1 MDLYEYQAKERF
13 SRHGVPVAQGQVAAT
28 AAEAEAAARRL
39 RGPVVVKAQVLTGGR
54 GKAGGV
60 TPCRSAAEARAA
72 AQRILGMRIGGHRVR
87 AVLVD
92 PAAAIERELYLAVT
106 NDRAARRPLIM
117 ASAAGGI
124 DIETVNRETPES
136 ILRVHVDPQ
145 IGLRDYQIAALASGL
160 ARGQGDAGQ
169 DTAGQD
175 TAGPDA
181 AGPALPA
188 GLRQP
193 FAALTRALYDCFR
206 ASDATL
212 CEINPLA
219 VVRDGD
225 GHALL
230 ALDGK
235 MSVDDNALHRQTELE
250 SLRDASAEPSGETDA
265 RAAGINYVKLDGQI
279 GCMVNGAGLAM
290 ATMDLVGHFGA
301 ACGIGPAN
309 FLDVSGG
316 ASAQQVA
323 AGLRIILS
331 DADVRAVLI
340 NIFGGITRGD
350 EVARGIMA
358 ALAEVPTALPMTI
371 RLAGTNH
378 EEGMRLLA
386 DAGLPNVTVAP
397 SLQAAARS
405 AVEAARSAV
414 EAAPSAAVPTQSA
427 VEAGSG

>member
-1 MDLYEYQAKERF
+1 MDLHEHQAKERF
-13 SRHGVPVAQGQVAAT
+13 ARYGIPVAQGHVAAT
-28 AAEAEAAARRL
+28 AAAAAAAAGRL
-39 RGPVVVKAQVLTGGR
+39 GGPVVVKAQALTGGR

-60 TPCRSAAEARAA
+60 RLCRSAAEARAA
-72 AQRILGMRIGGHRVR
+72 AQDILGMRIGGHTVR
-87 AVLVD
+87 TVLVD
-92 PAAAIERELYLAVT
+92 PAAEIQGELYLAVT

-117 ASAAGGI
+117 ASAAGGM
-124 DIETVNRETPES
+124 DIETVNRETPEL
-136 ILRVHVDPQ
+136 ILRTHVDPQ
-145 IGLRDYQIAALASGL
+145 IGLRDYQIAGLASGL
-160 ARGQGDAGQ
+160 ANAPGSAMPAAKLPPDLWRPFTAVARG
-169 DTAGQD
+169 
-175 TAGPDA
+175 
-181 AGPALPA
+181 
-188 GLRQP
+188 
-193 FAALTRALYDCFR
+193 LYACFR

-219 VVRDGD
+219 IVREGD
-225 GHALL
+225 GHGLR

-235 MSVDDNALHRQTELE
+235 MSVDDNALFRQADIEG
-250 SLRDASAEPSGETDA
+250 LRDASAEPSGETDA

-301 ACGIGPAN
+301 AHGIGPAN

-358 ALAEVPTALPMTI
+358 ALEEVSANLPMTI

-378 EEGMRLLA
+378 QEGMRLLA
-386 DAGLPNVTVAP
+386 EAGLANVTVAQ
-397 SLQAAARS
+397 SLQAAARA
-405 AVEAARSAV
+405 AVEAARS
-414 EAAPSAAVPTQSA
+414 
-427 VEAGSG
+427 G

>member
-13 SRHGVPVAQGQVAAT
+13 ARHGVPIAQGQVAAT
-28 AAEAEAAARRL
+28 AAEAEAAAQRL

-60 TPCRSAAEARAA
+60 TLCRSAAEARAA

-87 AVLVD
+87 TVLVD

-160 ARGQGDAGQ
+160 ARGRGDAGP
-169 DTAGQD
+169 DTAGQ
-175 TAGPDA
+175 GG

-219 VVRDGD
+219 VVREGD

-250 SLRDASAEPSGETDA
+250 GLRDASAEPSGETDA

-301 ACGIGPAN
+301 AYGIGPAN

-405 AVEAARSAV
+405 AVEAAHSAV
-414 EAAPSAAVPTQSA
+414 ET
-427 VEAGSG
+427 GSG

>member
-1 MDLYEYQAKERF
+1 MAAAAVRRGDRLLMDLYEYQAKERF
-13 SRHGVPVAQGQVAAT
+13 ARCGIPVAQGQVAAT
-28 AAEAEAAARRL
+28 AAEAEAAAERL
-39 RGPVVVKAQVLTGGR
+39 QGPVVVKAQVLTGGR

-60 TPCRSAAEARAA
+60 TLCRSAAEARAA
-72 AQRILGMRIGGHRVR
+72 AQRILEMRIGGHRVR
-87 AVLVD
+87 TVLVD

-106 NDRAARRPLIM
+106 NDRTARRPLIM

-145 IGLRDYQIAALASGL
+145 IGLRDYQIAGLISGL
-160 ARGQGDAGQ
+160 
-169 DTAGQD
+169 
-175 TAGPDA
+175 A

-188 GLRQP
+188 DLRQP

-206 ASDATL
+206 SSDATL

-219 VVRDGD
+219 VVREGD
-225 GHALL
+225 GHALR

-235 MSVDDNALHRQTELE
+235 MSVDDNALFRQTALE
-250 SLRDASAEPSGETDA
+250 RLRDKSAEPSGETEA

-301 ACGIGPAN
+301 AYGIGPAN

-358 ALAEVPTALPMTI
+358 ALAELPAALPMTI

-386 DAGLPNVTVAP
+386 AAALPNVTVAQ
-397 SLQAAARS
+397 SLQAAAQS
-405 AVEAARSAV
+405 AVEAAHSAI
-414 EAAPSAAVPTQSA
+414 EAAR
-427 VEAGSG
+427 SG

>member
-13 SRHGVPVAQGQVAAT
+13 ARYGIPAAQGQVAAT
-28 AAEAEAAARRL
+28 AAEAEAAAGRL
-39 RGPVVVKAQVLTGGR
+39 PGPVVVKAQVLTGGR

-60 TPCRSAAEARAA
+60 ALCRSAAEARAA
-72 AQRILGMRIGGHRVR
+72 AQRILGMSIGGHAVR
-87 AVLVD
+87 TVLVD

-145 IGLRDYQIAALASGL
+145 IGLRDYQLAGLASGL
-160 ARGQGDAGQ
+160 ARGPALPDGQ
-169 DTAGQD
+169 APPDGPAPPDGQ
-175 TAGPDA
+175 APPD
-181 AGPALPA
+181 GPALPA
-188 GLRQP
+188 DLRQP
-193 FAALTRALYDCFR
+193 FAALARSLYDCFR
-206 ASDATL
+206 ATDATL

-219 VVRDGD
+219 VVREGD
-225 GHALL
+225 GHALR

-235 MSVDDNALHRQTELE
+235 MSVDDNALFRQAGIER
-250 SLRDASAEPSGETDA
+250 LRDASAEPSGEAEA

-301 ACGIGPAN
+301 AYGIAPAN

-316 ASAQQVA
+316 ASAGQVA

-331 DADVRAVLI
+331 DAGVRAVLI

-358 ALAEVPTALPMTI
+358 ALAELPTALPMTI

-386 DAGLPNVTVAP
+386 EAGLPNVTVAQ
-397 SLQAAARS
+397 SLRAAAQA
-405 AVEAARSAV
+405 AVEAARS
-414 EAAPSAAVPTQSA
+414 
-427 VEAGSG
+427 G

>member
-13 SRHGVPVAQGQVAAT
+13 ARHGVPVAQGLVAAT

-60 TPCRSAAEARAA
+60 TLCRSAAEARAA
-72 AQRILGMRIGGHRVR
+72 AQRILSMRIGGHRVR
-87 AVLVD
+87 TVLVD

-160 ARGQGDAGQ
+160 ARG
-169 DTAGQD
+169 
-175 TAGPDA
+175 PDA
-181 AGPALPA
+181 AGQGAAGPVLPA

-219 VVRDGD
+219 VVREGD

-235 MSVDDNALHRQTELE
+235 MSVDDNALHRQTALE
-250 SLRDASAEPSGETDA
+250 GLRDASAEPSGETDA

-301 ACGIGPAN
+301 AYGIGPAN

-405 AVEAARSAV
+405 AVEAAHSAV
-414 EAAPSAAVPTQSA
+414 ET
-427 VEAGSG
+427 GSG

>member
-1 MDLYEYQAKERF
+1 MPSGQALPAAIDCMDLHEHQAKERF
-13 SRHGVPVAQGQVAAT
+13 ARYGIPVAQGHVAAT
-28 AAEAEAAARRL
+28 AAAAEDAAGRL
-39 RGPVVVKAQVLTGGR
+39 GGPVVVKAQVLTGGR

-60 TPCRSAAEARAA
+60 KLCRSAAAARAA
-72 AQRILGMRIGGHRVR
+72 AQDILGMRIRGHTVR

-92 PAAAIERELYLAVT
+92 PAAEIQGELYLAVT
-106 NDRAARRPLIM
+106 DDRAARRPLIM

-124 DIETVNRETPES
+124 DIETVNRETPEL
-136 ILRVHVDPQ
+136 ILRTHVDPQ
-145 IGLRDYQIAALASGL
+145 IGLRDYQLAGLASGL
-160 ARGQGDAGQ
+160 ANAPGSAMPAANLPPDLWRPFTALARG
-169 DTAGQD
+169 
-175 TAGPDA
+175 
-181 AGPALPA
+181 
-188 GLRQP
+188 
-193 FAALTRALYDCFR
+193 LYECFR

-219 VVRDGD
+219 IVREGD
-225 GHALL
+225 GHVLR

-235 MSVDDNALHRQTELE
+235 MSVDDNALFRQAGIEG
-250 SLRDASAEPSGETDA
+250 LRDPSAEPSGETDA

-301 ACGIGPAN
+301 AHGIGPAN

-358 ALAEVPTALPMTI
+358 ALEEVSTNLPMTI

-386 DAGLPNVTVAP
+386 EAGLANVTVAQ
-397 SLQAAARS
+397 SLQAAARN
-405 AVEAARSAV
+405 AVEAARNAV
-414 EAAPSAAVPTQSA
+414 EAARA
-427 VEAGSG
+427 VEAAKSG

>member
-13 SRHGVPVAQGQVAAT
+13 ARHGIPAAQGQVAAT
-28 AAEAEAAARRL
+28 AAEAEAAAGRL
-39 RGPVVVKAQVLTGGR
+39 SGPVVVKAQVLTGGR

-60 TPCRSAAEARAA
+60 ALCRSAAEARAA
-72 AQRILGMRIGGHRVR
+72 AQRILGMSIGSHAVR
-87 AVLVD
+87 TVLVD

-124 DIETVNRETPES
+124 DIETVNRETPDS

-145 IGLRDYQIAALASGL
+145 IGLRDYQLAGLASGL
-160 ARGQGDAGQ
+160 ARGPAPPDGQ
-169 DTAGQD
+169 AP
-175 TAGPDA
+175 PD
-181 AGPALPA
+181 GPALPA
-188 GLRQP
+188 DLRQP
-193 FAALTRALYDCFR
+193 FAALARSLYDCFR
-206 ASDATL
+206 ATDATL

-219 VVRDGD
+219 VVREGD
-225 GHALL
+225 GHALR

-235 MSVDDNALHRQTELE
+235 MSVDDNALFRQAGIER
-250 SLRDASAEPSGETDA
+250 LRDASAEPSGEAEA

-301 ACGIGPAN
+301 AHGIAPAN

-316 ASAQQVA
+316 ASAGQVA

-331 DADVRAVLI
+331 DAGVRAVLI

-358 ALAEVPTALPMTI
+358 ALAELPTTLPMTI

-386 DAGLPNVTVAP
+386 EAGLPNVTVAQ
-397 SLQAAARS
+397 SLRAAAQA
-405 AVEAARSAV
+405 AVEAARS
-414 EAAPSAAVPTQSA
+414 
-427 VEAGSG
+427 G

>member
-1 MDLYEYQAKERF
+1 MDLHEHQAKERF
-13 SRHGVPVAQGQVAAT
+13 ARYGIPVAQGHVAAT
-28 AAEAEAAARRL
+28 AAAAAAAAGRL
-39 RGPVVVKAQVLTGGR
+39 GGPVVVKAQALTGGR

-60 TPCRSAAEARAA
+60 RLCRSAAEARAA
-72 AQRILGMRIGGHRVR
+72 AQDILGMRIGGHTVR
-87 AVLVD
+87 TVLVD
-92 PAAAIERELYLAVT
+92 PAAEIQGELYLAVT

-117 ASAAGGI
+117 ASAAGGM
-124 DIETVNRETPES
+124 DIETVNRETPEL
-136 ILRVHVDPQ
+136 ILRTHVDPQ
-145 IGLRDYQIAALASGL
+145 IGLRDYQIAGLASGL
-160 ARGQGDAGQ
+160 ANAPGSAMPAAKLPPDLWRPFTVVARG
-169 DTAGQD
+169 
-175 TAGPDA
+175 
-181 AGPALPA
+181 
-188 GLRQP
+188 
-193 FAALTRALYDCFR
+193 LYECFR

-219 VVRDGD
+219 IVREGD
-225 GHALL
+225 GHVLR

-235 MSVDDNALHRQTELE
+235 MSVDDNALFRQADIEG
-250 SLRDASAEPSGETDA
+250 LRDASAEPSGETDA

-301 ACGIGPAN
+301 AHGIGPAN

-358 ALAEVPTALPMTI
+358 ALEEVSANLPMTI

-378 EEGMRLLA
+378 QEGMRLLA
-386 DAGLPNVTVAP
+386 EAGLANVTVAQ
-397 SLQAAARS
+397 SLQAAARA
-405 AVEAARSAV
+405 AVEAARS
-414 EAAPSAAVPTQSA
+414 
-427 VEAGSG
+427 G

>member
-1 MDLYEYQAKERF
+1 MDLHEHQAKERF
-13 SRHGVPVAQGQVAAT
+13 ARYGIPVAQGHVAAT
-28 AAEAEAAARRL
+28 AAAAAAAAGRL
-39 RGPVVVKAQVLTGGR
+39 GGSVVVKAQALTGGR

-60 TPCRSAAEARAA
+60 RLCRSAAEARAA
-72 AQRILGMRIGGHRVR
+72 AQDILGMRIGGHTVR
-87 AVLVD
+87 TVLVD
-92 PAAAIERELYLAVT
+92 PAAEIQGELYLAVT

-117 ASAAGGI
+117 ASAAGGM
-124 DIETVNRETPES
+124 DIETVNRETPEL
-136 ILRVHVDPQ
+136 ILRTHVDPQ
-145 IGLRDYQIAALASGL
+145 IGLRDYQIAGLASGL
-160 ARGQGDAGQ
+160 ANAPGSAMPAAKLPPDLWRPFTAVARG
-169 DTAGQD
+169 
-175 TAGPDA
+175 
-181 AGPALPA
+181 
-188 GLRQP
+188 
-193 FAALTRALYDCFR
+193 LYACFR

-219 VVRDGD
+219 IVREGD
-225 GHALL
+225 GHGLR

-235 MSVDDNALHRQTELE
+235 MSVDDNALFRQADIEG
-250 SLRDASAEPSGETDA
+250 LRDASAEPSGETDA

-301 ACGIGPAN
+301 AHGIGPAN

-358 ALAEVPTALPMTI
+358 ALEEVSANLPMTI

-378 EEGMRLLA
+378 QEGMRLLA
-386 DAGLPNVTVAP
+386 EAGLANVTVAQ
-397 SLQAAARS
+397 SLQAAARA
-405 AVEAARSAV
+405 AVEAARS
-414 EAAPSAAVPTQSA
+414 
-427 VEAGSG
+427 G

>member
-13 SRHGVPVAQGQVAAT
+13 ARHGVPVAQGQVAST

-60 TPCRSAAEARAA
+60 TVCRSAAEARAA

-87 AVLVD
+87 TVLVD

-145 IGLRDYQIAALASGL
+145 IGLRGYQIAALASGL
-160 ARGQGDAGQ
+160 ARGQGDAGP
-169 DTAGQD
+169 DA
-175 TAGPDA
+175 AGPDA
-181 AGPALPA
+181 AGQDAAGQGGAGPALPA

-219 VVRDGD
+219 VVREGD

-235 MSVDDNALHRQTELE
+235 MSVDDNALHRQTALE
-250 SLRDASAEPSGETDA
+250 GLRDASAEPSGETDA

-301 ACGIGPAN
+301 AYGIGPAN

-414 EAAPSAAVPTQSA
+414 EA
-427 VEAGSG
+427 GSG

>member
-13 SRHGVPVAQGQVAAT
+13 ARYGIPVAQGQVAAT
-28 AAEAEAAARRL
+28 AAEAESAAGRL
-39 RGPVVVKAQVLTGGR
+39 EGPVVVKAQVLSGGR

-60 TPCRSAAEARAA
+60 KLCRSAAEARAA
-72 AQRILGMRIGGHRVR
+72 AQRILGMRIGGHAVR
-87 AVLVD
+87 MVLVD
-92 PAAAIERELYLAVT
+92 PAAAVQGELYLAVT
-106 NDRAARRPLIM
+106 NDRAARLPLIM

-145 IGLRDYQIAALASGL
+145 IGLRDYQIAGLASGL
-160 ARGQGDAGQ
+160 ARGQAFAG
-169 DTAGQD
+169 GQ
-175 TAGPDA
+175 
-181 AGPALPA
+181 GPALPA
-188 GLRQP
+188 DLRQP
-193 FAALTRALYDCFR
+193 FATLARALYDCFR

-219 VVRDGD
+219 IVRERD
-225 GHALL
+225 GHALR

-235 MSVDDNALHRQTELE
+235 MSVDDNALFRQAELE
-250 SLRDASAEPSGETDA
+250 RLRDVSAEPSGETDA

-301 ACGIGPAN
+301 AYGIGPAN

-331 DADVRAVLI
+331 DAGVRAVLI

-358 ALAEVPTALPMTI
+358 ALAEVPTTLPMTI

-386 DAGLPNVTVAP
+386 EAGLANVTVAQ
-397 SLQAAARS
+397 SLQAAAQA
-405 AVEAARSAV
+405 AVEAARSR
-414 EAAPSAAVPTQSA
+414 
-427 VEAGSG
+427 

>member
-1 MDLYEYQAKERF
+1 MAAAAVRRGDRLLMDLYEYQAKERF
-13 SRHGVPVAQGQVAAT
+13 ARCGIPVAQGQVAAT
-28 AAEAEAAARRL
+28 AAEAEAAAERL
-39 RGPVVVKAQVLTGGR
+39 QGPVVVKAQVLTGGR

-60 TPCRSAAEARAA
+60 TLCRSAAEARAA
-72 AQRILGMRIGGHRVR
+72 AQRILEMRIGSHRVR
-87 AVLVD
+87 TVLVD

-106 NDRAARRPLIM
+106 NDRTARRPLIM

-145 IGLRDYQIAALASGL
+145 IGLRDYQIAGLISGL
-160 ARGQGDAGQ
+160 AGGQGSADGQASAGM
-169 DTAGQD
+169 
-175 TAGPDA
+175 PERA

-188 GLRQP
+188 DLRQP

-219 VVRDGD
+219 VVREGD
-225 GHALL
+225 GHALR

-235 MSVDDNALHRQTELE
+235 MSVDDNALFRQTALE
-250 SLRDASAEPSGETDA
+250 RLRDKSAEPSGETDA

-301 ACGIGPAN
+301 TYGIGPAN

-358 ALAEVPTALPMTI
+358 ALAELPAPLPMTI

-378 EEGMRLLA
+378 EEGMRLLSA
-386 DAGLPNVTVAP
+386 AGLPNVTVAQ
-397 SLQAAARS
+397 SLQAAAQS
-405 AVEAARSAV
+405 AVEAAHAAS
-414 EAAPSAAVPTQSA
+414 EAAR
-427 VEAGSG
+427 SG